1 MWLLLSLISE
11 YPTYLHTHRYK
22 KENEMGTKYTDFGAS
37 LEVLGVKNQ
46 TANAGNLRDMGS
58 VPGSRTSPGRGHG
71 NPLEYSC
78 LENSVDTGAWWP
90 IVHGV
95 AKSQT

>member
-1 MWLLLSLISE
+1 M
-11 YPTYLHTHRYK
+11 
-22 KENEMGTKYTDFGAS
+22 
-37 LEVLGVKNQ
+37 VKNQ

-78 LENSVDTGAWWP
+78 LENPMDRGAWSYGP
-90 IVHGV
+90 
-95 AKSQT
+95 